1 MSSEP
6 KKEQMTFPKAW
17 AKCKGMGGFI
27 PCPRDNWA
35 NNQLNEF
42 IREWYTTKVS
52 QLYIISNTFSP
63 TQYFRMKRAG
73 IKSMKKN

>member
-1 MSSEP
+1 MSREP

-17 AKCKGMGGFI
+17 AKCKGMGGYI

-52 QLYIISNTFSP
+52 LP
-63 TQYFRMKRAG
+63 TQFLINFRRHNILG
-73 IKSMKKN
+73 

>member
-1 MSSEP
+1 
-6 KKEQMTFPKAW
+6 MTFPKAW

-42 IREWYTTKVS
+42 IRDWYTIKVS
-52 QLYIISNTFSP
+52 QP
-63 TQYFRMKRAG
+63 TQFL
-73 IKSMKKN
+73 IL